1 MERVNSLSFFFP
13 AYNEEATVESMIR
26 EGCRIL
32 PVLASQWEIIPVN
45 DGSSDGTG
53 VIIDRLAMIDS
64 RIHPVHHKM
73 NKGYGGALI
82 SGFSAARYDWV
93 FFTDGDRQFDL
104 QELSLLLDKTN
115 EADLVLGYRRHRSD
129 PVHRRINAFLWGLL
143 VSLLFRVK
151 VRDVNCAFKLIRR
164 DVLKGIDLTASGAAI
179 STELLIK
186 VHRAGFRFLEV
197 EVSHYP
203 RLSGMPTGAKLSVI
217 LRAFQELFRIYR
229 EQDK

>member
-1 MERVNSLSFFFP
+1 MEKVKSLSFFFP

-26 EGCRIL
+26 EACRIL
-32 PVLASQWEIIPVN
+32 PGLASEWEIIPVN
-45 DGSSDGTG
+45 DGSCDGTG
-53 VIIDRLAMIDS
+53 VIIDQLAMIDS
-64 RIHPVHHKM
+64 RIRPVHHKM

-104 QELSLLLDKTN
+104 QELSLLLEKKDET
-115 EADLVLGYRRHRSD
+115 DLVLGYRRHRSD
-129 PVHRRINAFLWGLL
+129 PVHRRINAYLWGLL

-179 STELLIK
+179 STELIIK

-197 EVSHYP
+197 GVSHYP
-203 RLSGMPTGAKLSVI
+203 RLSGLPTGAKLPVI
-217 LRAFQELFRIYR
+217 LRAFQELFRIYG